1 LLKELKKNLLTGAGA
16 GAGAGAPASPPGSA
30 TMKMTRGNLNESG
43 LKGLEDL
50 QSLHKHDYWI
60 ETLKERD

>member
-1 LLKELKKNLLTGAGA
+1 LKELKKNLLT

-43 LKGLEDL
+43 LKGLDDL